1 MTGIKFDYM
10 ATDLDRDY
18 NIARANL
25 SIFNYARLAAFGFND
40 IGSSSIGG
48 GTGNYIKGLVSSIAG
63 GVNNTIIG
71 DFNLIPGGRSNAIID
86 SANLNSQ
93 YPKSAFCTV
102 LGGSNNLVTGNLQ
115 YTNIVGG
122 SGNLIVN
129 NDQIEERGYSSILGG
144 TANTISGIF
153 SNILGGAN
161 NTVNGAYSAA
171 LGNNISIKNSG
182 SMVFS
187 DSSTG
192 LKNISQ
198 ENAMFLNFANGVYIT
213 GTALGNAPIIF
224 DIAKLPTGSSLVP
237 VGGIYRSGDFIKI
250 RLS

>member
-1 MTGIKFDYM
+1 M

-18 NIARANL
+18 NIAKANL
-25 SIFNYARLAAFGFND
+25 STFNYARLAAFGFND

-71 DFNLIPGGRSNAIID
+71 DFNLIPGGRSNSIID
-86 SANLNSQ
+86 ASNLDTQ

-129 NDQIEERGYSSILGG
+129 NDQIEERGYCSILGG
-144 TANTISGIF
+144 TENMISGTF
-153 SNILGGAN
+153 SNILGGSN
-161 NTVNGAYSAA
+161 NFVRGEYNAA
-171 LGNNISIKNSG
+171 LGKNINIKSSG
-182 SMVFS
+182 AVCLS

-192 LKNISQ
+192 LKDISTP
-198 ENAMFLNFANGVYIT
+198 NSMIMNFAGGVYIT
-213 GTALGNAPIIF
+213 GTNSGNAPIIF
-224 DIAKLPTGSSLVP
+224 DITKLPTQSSLVP